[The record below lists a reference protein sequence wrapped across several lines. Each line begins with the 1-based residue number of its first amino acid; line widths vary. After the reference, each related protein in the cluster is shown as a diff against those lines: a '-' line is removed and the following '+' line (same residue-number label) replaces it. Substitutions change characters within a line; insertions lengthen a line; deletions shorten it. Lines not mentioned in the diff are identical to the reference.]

1 MPLERIKQFSDSP
14 RPSRLLAA
22 YGVIL
27 AIAMPTR
34 YVVTGHPIGNPFT
47 AGYELILLEIP
58 AISLAYGGRW
68 LGRSRFDTTSRWRIL
83 DWTGWGTLA
92 MTSLA
97 LGVILKE
104 LWSGTRISDLAF
116 VILMSFATGA
126 VIGALFGVKEQRT
139 RRYANRV
146 ETQNDALAFLN
157 RVLRHN
163 VLNGMQVIRGY
174 AQRLEEEVNREAR
187 EDIRHIHA
195 QSERIVDL
203 IGNVRELGQSL
214 ADEIEVHPV
223 DAVDIVDREVQ
234 AARST
239 HPHASFS
246 VDLPDELPVYADVGL
261 SAVMENVLRN
271 AVEHNDRRSP
281 SVSIEA
287 TVDTETVTIRVGD
300 DGPGIPDDRK
310 ATVFQR
316 GDHGN
321 SGLGL
326 YLVNTLVT
334 RFGGAV
340 FIEDNHPRGAVV
352 VIELLR
358 APTG

>member
-1 MPLERIKQFSDSP
+1 MPLERIQQLRDSP

-22 YGVIL
+22 YGIVL

-34 YVVTGHPIGNPFT
+34 YLVTGQPIGNSFT
-47 AGYELILLEIP
+47 AGYELVLLEIP
-58 AISLAYGGRW
+58 AVSLAYGGRW
-68 LGRSRFDTTSRWRIL
+68 LRRSGFDAKSRWRIL

-104 LWSGTRISDLAF
+104 LWSGGRFSDLPF
-116 VILMSFATGA
+116 LILMSFATGA

-146 ETQNDALAFLN
+146 ETQKDALAFLN

-174 AQRLEEEVNREAR
+174 AQRLEDEVDKGTR
-187 EDIRHIHA
+187 EDIRHIHT
-195 QSERIVDL
+195 QSDRIVDL
-203 IGNVRELGQSL
+203 VGNVRELGQSL

-223 DAVDIVDREVQ
+223 DAVDIVDREVNGAR
-234 AARST
+234 AA
-239 HPHASFS
+239 HPHATFS

-261 SAVMENVLRN
+261 SAVLENVLRN

-281 SVSIEA
+281 SVSVEA
-287 TVDTETVTIRVGD
+287 TTGADTVTIRVRD

-310 ATVFQR
+310 PAVFQR
-316 GDHGN
+316 GDNGN
-321 SGLGL
+321 SSLGL
-326 YLVNTLVT
+326 FLVNTLVT
-334 RFGGAV
+334 RFGGGVA
-340 FIEDNHPRGAVV
+340 IEDNHPRGTVV
-352 VIELLR
+352 VIELRR
-358 APTG
+358 APSD

>member
-1 MPLERIKQFSDSP
+1 MLHKGLARLRDTPHP
-14 RPSRLLAA
+14 GRLLIAF
-22 YGVIL
+22 GIVL
-27 AIAMPTR
+27 AIALPSR
-34 YVVTGHPIGNPFT
+34 YLLMARPIESLFA
-47 AGYELILLEIP
+47 AGYELLLLEIP

-68 LGRSRFDTTSRWRIL
+68 LGRSGFDTTSQWRII

-92 MTSLA
+92 MTSLV

-104 LWSGTRISDLAF
+104 LWSGTRVSDPAF
-116 VILMSFATGA
+116 IVLMSIATGA

-146 ETQNDALAFLN
+146 ETQKDALAFLN

-174 AQRLEEEVNREAR
+174 AQRLEGHVDGGAR
-187 EDIRHIHA
+187 DDLRHIHS

-214 ADEIEVHPV
+214 ADEIDVHPV
-223 DAVDIVDREVQ
+223 DAIDLIEREVE

-246 VDLPDELPVYADVGL
+246 IDLPSELQVYADVGL
-261 SAVMENVLRN
+261 ATVLENVLRN
-271 AVEHNDRRSP
+271 AVEHNDRRAP
-281 SVSIEA
+281 SVTVEA
-287 TVDTETVTIRVGD
+287 TQGAEMATIRIAD
-300 DGPGIPDDRK
+300 DGPGIDDDRK
-310 ATVFQR
+310 ASVFQR

-321 SGLGL
+321 TGLGL
-326 YLVNTLVT
+326 FLVRTLVN
-334 RFGGAV
+334 RFGGSV
-340 FIEDNHPRGAVV
+340 YIEDNHPRGTVV

-358 APTG
+358 APKT